1 MIYDSK
7 LILENI
13 FLTLPLEDPEVA
25 EAATKIQSV
34 FKGHK
39 ARREVEEMKGK
50 KEDETDKPGDSCQ
63 VNEIPV
69 KEDIIDID
77 LEDPEV
83 EKAASR
89 IQAGFKGHKARK
101 EVKELKQ
108 TRENEEEKVVV
119 SNDKLVNETPLKEDI
134 IDIDL
139 EDPEVEKA
147 ASRIQAGFK
156 GHKARK
162 EVEELKQTKKN
173 DEEKAEVSKDKL
185 PKETPPK
192 EDIIDID
199 LEDPEVEKA
208 ASRIQAGFKG
218 HKARKE
224 VEELKQKRENDE
236 EKREG
241 SENGALEKRLED
253 NDQDS
258 VRENTK
264 EEIVDIDLQD
274 PEVEKAATKIQAGF
288 KGHKTR
294 KDMASLRGTNQNENT
309 SHDVGKKEVTEEN
322 TLEAGDK
329 ESGGKNEDQE
339 DQIDI
344 DLNDP
349 EVEKAATKI
358 QAGFK
363 GHKTRKEMKKSD
375 DEKANKVDEVFPE
388 LDLDDAELSN
398 AATKIQAGFKGMR
411 QYSSILKGIFNEN
424 LSGLTIPFQ
433 YRDFFC
439 KNLLNESLCIIVAEE

>member
-1 MIYDSK
+1 MFDDSK

-108 TRENEEEKVVV
+108 IRENDGQLIETSNNHVVAETPSEEE
-119 SNDKLVNETPLKEDI
+119 I

-162 EVEELKQTKKN
+162 EVKELKQEREN
-173 DEEKAEVSKDKL
+173 QEEKVVVSN
-185 PKETPPK
+185 EII
-192 EDIIDID
+192 ED
-199 LEDPEVEKA
+199 
-208 ASRIQAGFKG
+208 G
-218 HKARKE
+218 
-224 VEELKQKRENDE
+224 
-236 EKREG
+236 
-241 SENGALEKRLED
+241 
-253 NDQDS
+253 
-258 VRENTK
+258 TK
-264 EEIVDIDLQD
+264 TQEEIVDIDLGIVQD
-274 PEVEKAATKIQAGF
+274 LGIVKHI
-288 KGHKTR
+288 R
-294 KDMASLRGTNQNENT
+294 
-309 SHDVGKKEVTEEN
+309 
-322 TLEAGDK
+322 
-329 ESGGKNEDQE
+329 
-339 DQIDI
+339 
-344 DLNDP
+344 
-349 EVEKAATKI
+349 
-358 QAGFK
+358 
-363 GHKTRKEMKKSD
+363 
-375 DEKANKVDEVFPE
+375 E
-388 LDLDDAELSN
+388 L
-398 AATKIQAGFKGMR
+398 
-411 QYSSILKGIFNEN
+411 IL
-424 LSGLTIPFQ
+424 Q
-433 YRDFFC
+433 
-439 KNLLNESLCIIVAEE
+439 LL

>member
-1 MIYDSK
+1 MN
-7 LILENI
+7 LFHRFTFENS
-13 FLTLPLEDPEVA
+13 LD
-25 EAATKIQSV
+25 
-34 FKGHK
+34 
-39 ARREVEEMKGK
+39 
-50 KEDETDKPGDSCQ
+50 
-63 VNEIPV
+63 
-69 KEDIIDID
+69 
-77 LEDPEV
+77 DPEV

-101 EVKELKQ
+101 EVKELKEA
-108 TRENEEEKVVV
+108 RENEGNGPSTQPSAK
-119 SNDKLVNETPLKEDI
+119 
-134 IDIDL
+134 ID
-139 EDPEVEKA
+139 
-147 ASRIQAGFK
+147 
-156 GHKARK
+156 
-162 EVEELKQTKKN
+162 
-173 DEEKAEVSKDKL
+173 
-185 PKETPPK
+185 
-192 EDIIDID
+192 
-199 LEDPEVEKA
+199 
-208 ASRIQAGFKG
+208 
-218 HKARKE
+218 
-224 VEELKQKRENDE
+224 
-236 EKREG
+236 
-241 SENGALEKRLED
+241 
-253 NDQDS
+253 DQDS
-258 VRENTK
+258 VIENTK

-309 SHDVGKKEVTEEN
+309 SHDVGKKEVSEEN

-363 GHKTRKEMKKSD
+363 GHKTRKEMKKTD

-424 LSGLTIPFQ
+424 LFRPNYSVSI
-433 YRDFFC
+433 
-439 KNLLNESLCIIVAEE
+439 

>member
-162 EVEELKQTKKN
+162 EVKELKQTREN
-173 DEEKAEVSKDKL
+173 EEEKVVVSNDKL
-185 PKETPPK
+185 VNETPLK

-224 VEELKQKRENDE
+224 VKELKQTRENEEQLIETSNNDIVAETPLEE
-236 EKREG
+236 EK
-241 SENGALEKRLED
+241 
-253 NDQDS
+253 
-258 VRENTK
+258 
-264 EEIVDIDLQD
+264 IDIDLED
-274 PEVEKAATKIQAGF
+274 PEVEKAASRIQAGF
-288 KGHKTR
+288 KGHKAR
-294 KDMASLRGTNQNENT
+294 
-309 SHDVGKKEVTEEN
+309 KEVKELKQERENQEE
-322 TLEAGDK
+322 K
-329 ESGGKNEDQE
+329 VVVSNEIIEDGTKTQE
-339 DQIDI
+339 EIVDI
-344 DLNDP
+344 DLGI
-349 EVEKAATKI
+349 V
-358 QAGFK
+358 
-363 GHKTRKEMKKSD
+363 
-375 DEKANKVDEVFPE
+375 
-388 LDLDDAELSN
+388 
-398 AATKIQAGFKGMR
+398 
-411 QYSSILKGIFNEN
+411 LKNI
-424 LSGLTIPFQ
+424 
-433 YRDFFC
+433 
-439 KNLLNESLCIIVAEE
+439 

>member
-162 EVEELKQTKKN
+162 EVKELKQEREN
-173 DEEKAEVSKDKL
+173 QEEKVVGSNE
-185 PKETPPK
+185 
-192 EDIIDID
+192 I
-199 LEDPEVEKA
+199 LED
-208 ASRIQAGFKG
+208 G
-218 HKARKE
+218 
-224 VEELKQKRENDE
+224 
-236 EKREG
+236 
-241 SENGALEKRLED
+241 
-253 NDQDS
+253 
-258 VRENTK
+258 TK
-264 EEIVDIDLQD
+264 TQEEIVDIDLGIVQD
-274 PEVEKAATKIQAGF
+274 LGIVKHI
-288 KGHKTR
+288 R
-294 KDMASLRGTNQNENT
+294 
-309 SHDVGKKEVTEEN
+309 
-322 TLEAGDK
+322 
-329 ESGGKNEDQE
+329 
-339 DQIDI
+339 
-344 DLNDP
+344 
-349 EVEKAATKI
+349 
-358 QAGFK
+358 
-363 GHKTRKEMKKSD
+363 
-375 DEKANKVDEVFPE
+375 E
-388 LDLDDAELSN
+388 L
-398 AATKIQAGFKGMR
+398 
-411 QYSSILKGIFNEN
+411 IL
-424 LSGLTIPFQ
+424 Q
-433 YRDFFC
+433 
-439 KNLLNESLCIIVAEE
+439 LL